1 MDLNQ
6 RNQISPVDICK
17 LDFILEFQESKKH
30 TILDKIMLSN
40 TYFGFLDLTYFFF
53 KLAFSKIA
61 LFKLIQQENARHL
74 HR

>member
-40 TYFGFLDLTYFFF
+40 TYFGFLDLTYFL
-53 KLAFSKIA
+53 K
-61 LFKLIQQENARHL
+61 
-74 HR
+74 

>member
-53 KLAFSKIA
+53 KVAFSKIA
-61 LFKLIQQENARHL
+61 LFKFIQQENARHL